1 MKLLLYKNDEYE
13 LETPQLKKGKTEKA
27 EEKGRNKIIIGLTT
41 QFHGENQNILLLIWG
56 TSAVFSTKKNYAFYC
71 VPMLI
76 RVSLKNFLALFSK
89 TEI

>member
-1 MKLLLYKNDEYE
+1 M
-13 LETPQLKKGKTEKA
+13 
-27 EEKGRNKIIIGLTT
+27 

-56 TSAVFSTKKNYAFYC
+56 TSAVFSTKKKKKKIYAFYC

-76 RVSLKNFLALFSK
+76 RVLLKNFLALFSK